1 MPSDEAASALTPPTP
16 REQSALQITARRR
29 LARSAG
35 VIGVA
40 TMTSR
45 VLGLVRDQ
53 VMAYLFGAGN
63 AVDAF
68 NVAFRVPNLVRDLF
82 AEGAMS
88 AAFVPVFTRELTR
101 RGRGAAWH
109 LGNNVVTALAIITGV
124 LVVAGIIWAAPLMT
138 VLADEYAAVPGKME
152 LTVQLTRI
160 VLPFLTMVAV
170 AGAFMGMLNSLDR
183 FFIPALSPALFNV
196 GTIVCV
202 VLLAPLMPRFG
213 LEPILAMAVG
223 ALVGGIGQLAIQW
236 PALRREGYRYT
247 PTLDLRDPALRQV
260 LLLMGPGTVGL
271 AATQINVFVN
281 TILATS
287 EGTGAVSWL
296 NYAFRLMYLPLG
308 LFGLSI
314 ATAAMPAI
322 ARFAAADDVAGMRR
336 EVTNGLVMML
346 LLNVPATFGLIVL
359 GRPIVALLFE
369 RGAFTAADTQAT
381 AAALT
386 CYAIGLTG
394 YSVVKIA
401 SPTFYALHD
410 SRTPVLVSAGSVLV
424 NVVLNIVLVRQVGYL
439 GLAIGTSIA
448 SLLNATLLLFLLRRR
463 LDGIEGRRLV
473 SVVGR
478 AVVASAVMALA
489 AYVVESAVASLVA
502 GGTLIARMARVGVP
516 IGAALVVLALSARAL
531 RLSELDDLVRA
542 AWRRLRGSSM
552 RAGVS

>member
-1 MPSDEAASALTPPTP
+1 
-16 REQSALQITARRR
+16 
-29 LARSAG
+29 
-35 VIGVA
+35 
-40 TMTSR
+40 

-63 AVDAF
+63 AVDAY

-101 RGRGAAWH
+101 RGRASAWH
-109 LGNNVVTALAIITGV
+109 LGNNLITTLAIITGA
-124 LVVAGIIWAAPLMT
+124 LVVAGMIWSAPLMS
-138 VLADEYAAVPGKME
+138 VFAGEYASVPGKME

-160 VLPFLTMVAV
+160 VLPFLMMVAV
-170 AGAFMGMLNSLDR
+170 AGAFMGMLNSFDR

-196 GTIVCV
+196 GTIASV
-202 VLLAPLMPRFG
+202 VLLAPLMPRVG
-213 LEPILAMAVG
+213 LEPVVAMAIG

-247 PTLDLRDPALRQV
+247 PILDLRDPALREV

-314 ATAAMPAI
+314 ATAAMPAV
-322 ARFAAADDVAGMRR
+322 ARFAAADDLEGMRH

-369 RGAFTAADTQAT
+369 RGAFTAADTSAT

-386 CYAIGLTG
+386 CYAVGLTG

-424 NVVLNIVLVRQVGYL
+424 NAALNILLVRHIGYL

-448 SLLNATLLLFLLRRR
+448 SLLNAAVLLHLLRRR
-463 LDGIEGRRLV
+463 LHGLDGPRLV
-473 SVVGR
+473 SVVLR
-478 AVVASAVMALA
+478 ALAASGVMALT
-489 AYVVESAVASLVA
+489 AYVAESAITSLVP
-502 GGTLIARMARVGVP
+502 GSTLLAQLARVGVP
-516 IGAALVVLALSARAL
+516 IGVALAVFALVARAL
-531 RLSELDDLVRA
+531 RLSELDDVLRA
-542 AWRRLRGSSM
+542 VWGRLRANAAASADGS
-552 RAGVS
+552 

>member
-1 MPSDEAASALTPPTP
+1 
-16 REQSALQITARRR
+16 
-29 LARSAG
+29 
-35 VIGVA
+35 
-40 TMTSR
+40 
-45 VLGLVRDQ
+45 
-53 VMAYLFGAGN
+53 
-63 AVDAF
+63 
-68 NVAFRVPNLVRDLF
+68 
-82 AEGAMS
+82 
-88 AAFVPVFTRELTR
+88 
-101 RGRGAAWH
+101 
-109 LGNNVVTALAIITGV
+109 
-124 LVVAGIIWAAPLMT
+124 
-138 VLADEYAAVPGKME
+138 
-152 LTVQLTRI
+152 
-160 VLPFLTMVAV
+160 
-170 AGAFMGMLNSLDR
+170 
-183 FFIPALSPALFNV
+183 
-196 GTIVCV
+196 
-202 VLLAPLMPRFG
+202 
-213 LEPILAMAVG
+213 
-223 ALVGGIGQLAIQW
+223 
-236 PALRREGYRYT
+236 
-247 PTLDLRDPALRQV
+247 
-260 LLLMGPGTVGL
+260 
-271 AATQINVFVN
+271 
-281 TILATS
+281 
-287 EGTGAVSWL
+287 
-296 NYAFRLMYLPLG
+296 
-308 LFGLSI
+308 
-314 ATAAMPAI
+314 
-322 ARFAAADDVAGMRR
+322 
-336 EVTNGLVMML
+336 MML